1 MKNVNRIYAWLPT
14 ETLSFWNQYKN
25 KFSCMA
31 KDMAQMSGE
40 MLMPFLLLTIS
51 LGGQFW
57 GMVISLKKKKTKEI
71 KRLFSHFCYRVFK
84 QFAAL

>member
-31 KDMAQMSGE
+31 KNMAQMSGE
-40 MLMPFLLLTIS
+40 KLMPFLLLTIS

-57 GMVISLKKKKTKEI
+57 GMVISKKKKNEGNKKI
-71 KRLFSHFCYRVFK
+71 LSLLLQGF
-84 QFAAL
+84 

>member
-1 MKNVNRIYAWLPT
+1 MRGFLLKHFPFGIST
-14 ETLSFWNQYKN
+14 KT

-31 KDMAQMSGE
+31 RNMAQMSGE
-40 MLMPFLLLTIS
+40 KLMPFLLLTIS

-57 GMVISLKKKKTKEI
+57 GMVISLKKKMKEI